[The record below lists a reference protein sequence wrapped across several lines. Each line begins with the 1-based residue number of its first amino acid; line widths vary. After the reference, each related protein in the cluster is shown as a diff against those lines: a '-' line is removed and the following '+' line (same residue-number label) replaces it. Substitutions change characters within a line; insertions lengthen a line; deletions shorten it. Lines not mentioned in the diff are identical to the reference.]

1 VIALFYLNQ
10 VLKIKVNTPKMK
22 TILIALIALTI
33 FFAGCSSTP
42 TNETTT
48 TTTQATGQNTVTTQ
62 AAAQTAETTPTQA
75 TVAQPAVTTPEDN
88 RAKLMNIFG
97 LIKDYVVTY
106 NVTTQRGNNPPS
118 SDQITYYIDGAN
130 TRVDTTTTKGADTYE
145 TRYYTVNDQSYS
157 CDNGNGSWVCSKIK
171 TPKILADMRQTMLD
185 NIQNSTITQLPDRTI
200 SGTDAQCYHLVMNVT
215 NAGNA
220 LAKRLAAAGKQ
231 NWEGTYCGTDQAIML
246 YYESTDKGITVTLSA
261 TSYHAG
267 TGPSDFTLPA
277 DPSGGQPSGGYG
289 LS

>member
-1 VIALFYLNQ
+1 MIV
-10 VLKIKVNTPKMK
+10 
-22 TILIALIALTI
+22 LIALTI

-48 TTTQATGQNTVTTQ
+48 TTQAGRQNTETTQ
-62 AAAQTAETTPTQA
+62 AAVQTSQTTTAQA
-75 TVAQPAVTTPEDN
+75 TVTTIAQPAVTTPEDN

-130 TRVDTTTTKGADTYE
+130 TRVDTTDTEGANTYE
-145 TRYYTVNDQSYS
+145 TRYYTVNDQSDS
-157 CDNGNGSWVCSKIK
+157 CNNANGSWVCSKIK

-220 LAKRLAAAGKQ
+220 LAKRLAAAGKE

-246 YYESTDKGITVTLSA
+246 YYESIDKSITVTLSA

-267 TGPSDFTLPA
+267 TAPSDFTLPA